1 VNCGSVAKNLPC
13 NEGDMGSIPG
23 GEDPLEKEM
32 TTHFSVLAWETHEQR
47 ILVGYGPWGRKRV
60 GHELATKK
68 NK

>member
-1 VNCGSVAKNLPC
+1 
-13 NEGDMGSIPG
+13 MGSIPG